1 MKRPSPP
8 GSGIKLPPHLA
19 AAFSERPRRAL
30 LVCSRACPNRVHSL
44 PSPACPTHAALPCPV
59 SCLAVRK
66 CAHARLDAR
75 PESRPNLHRI
85 SKGEAAA
92 GRRAAGH
99 HDAQRVLATSPAS
112 PRHAVGGVIS
122 CCLSSILRSLLAPP
136 PHEQFMD
143 RFLDSPVRTED
154 PSAAHMFF
162 IPAMNYAYSGKRPGP
177 ACGVAR
183 VPAVQPER
191 ALAACGPSGA
201 VPVSRVPRHDCLRC
215 SLQGTWALPMSTS
228 APLLTTSST
237 HTRTGTAPAAGTIS
251 VSSEPHRT
259 RAGRARLC
267 CVGVDAA
274 CCPAGR
280 RAGRQGALSPT
291 PSAANHAVPDPP
303 SWPGALFNTAVWMTN
318 DRGACYLSGEA
329 LDAVKIVHFGSS
341 ATPDNHGTLPPWGH
355 RSEQG
360 GPSMGLP

>member
-1 MKRPSPP
+1 
-8 GSGIKLPPHLA
+8 
-19 AAFSERPRRAL
+19 
-30 LVCSRACPNRVHSL
+30 
-44 PSPACPTHAALPCPV
+44 
-59 SCLAVRK
+59 
-66 CAHARLDAR
+66 
-75 PESRPNLHRI
+75 
-85 SKGEAAA
+85 
-92 GRRAAGH
+92 
-99 HDAQRVLATSPAS
+99 
-112 PRHAVGGVIS
+112 
-122 CCLSSILRSLLAPP
+122 
-136 PHEQFMD
+136 MD

-291 PSAANHAVPDPP
+291 SSAANHAVPA
-303 SWPGALFNTAVWMTN
+303 STL
-318 DRGACYLSGEA
+318 LS
-329 LDAVKIVHFGSS
+329 LRPLS
-341 ATPDNHGTLPPWGH
+341 APQSG
-355 RSEQG
+355 
-360 GPSMGLP
+360 